1 MARKLITMPTTPFF
15 SSSTFTLNR
24 AVGQTISPFTG
35 QQKTQEYDFVGWSA
49 SLTLPP
55 QLRSTAVN
63 WQSFL
68 ARLNGT
74 TNVFFMSD
82 PDAKTPKGTYDSDFF
97 ETVNRVADTS
107 TTLTFSASN
116 KTITSNES
124 IFGSAMVGD
133 FIFVTGATNEENNGT
148 KRVTATTSATV
159 LTVEDTLVDESS
171 TASCKV
177 QQNVKGSTGLS
188 LKSSSNTGA
197 GTIAVG
203 DYLQIGQNNLSS
215 HKQYVLVTQVS
226 DEVAVSGGQNTY
238 AVRIEPKLRSDI
250 AADTIVQFS
259 NAQGLFRLMDNP
271 VEWSAGRNSLYNI
284 SFSVAEVI

>member
-1 MARKLITMPTTPFF
+1 MARKIITMPTTPFF
-15 SSSTFTLNR
+15 SSSRFTLNR
-24 AVGQTISPFTG
+24 AVGQTVSPFTG

-49 SLTLPP
+49 DLTLPP

-82 PDAKTPKGTYDSDFF
+82 PDAKTPTGTYDADFF

-259 NAQGLFRLMDNP
+259 NAQGLFRLIDNP

>member
-1 MARKLITMPTTPFF
+1 MARIEITMPTTPFF

-49 SLTLPP
+49 DLTLPP

-74 TNVFFMSD
+74 TNAFFMSD
-82 PDAKTPKGTYDSDFF
+82 PDAKTPKGTYDGS
-97 ETVNRVADTS
+97 TLLTANRVADTS

-177 QQNVKGSTGLS
+177 QQNIKGSTGLCLTAS
-188 LKSSSNTGA
+188 TNTA
-197 GTIAVG
+197 TGTLAVG
-203 DYLQIGQNNLSS
+203 DYLGIGTTFSTY
-215 HKQYVLVTQVS
+215 KQYVLVTQVS
-226 DEVAVSGGQNTY
+226 DEVAVGGGKNTI
-238 AVRIEPKLRSDI
+238 AVRIEPKLRADI
-250 AADTIVQFS
+250 AADTTVGFAT
-259 NAQGLFRLMDNP
+259 AQGLFRLTDNP